1 MDQAT
6 FLQEFE
12 TRIERALTAQ
22 APEGLEQSEILLQA
36 GKHLAKAPGAKRA
49 RPRLVMHFG
58 KIVGVEE
65 ADHLLDIAI
74 AGEFIHGASLLHDD
88 VIDDGTLRRGRETAN
103 SRWNNAVAV
112 LGGDVMLCISI
123 QTLAQLPRVVTNEA
137 VGVVATMSRAAVLE
151 VETRGMIDLPLEQW
165 RAIAKGK
172 TGVLFGWCGRAPA
185 HLVGD
190 EDAAERFKRCGELL
204 GIAFQLADDLKDLA
218 DDDSGKNRF
227 ADIHNRNPSFP
238 ILWAAQQSDGLRSDL
253 GSLWSQENISLE
265 DANAFGLRV
274 LDTGAADVTRSKII
288 ENVGLA
294 FDALGSYRE
303 RDGGLEVVEW
313 AMSLSRSYLS
323 LTTP

>member
-123 QTLAQLPRVVTNEA
+123 QALANLPRQVTNEA